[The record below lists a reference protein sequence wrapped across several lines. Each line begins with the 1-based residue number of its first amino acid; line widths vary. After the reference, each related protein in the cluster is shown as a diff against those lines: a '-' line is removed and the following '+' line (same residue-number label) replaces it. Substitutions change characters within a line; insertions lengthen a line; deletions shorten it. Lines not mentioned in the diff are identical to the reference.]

1 MKYNS
6 NAILCL
12 LSLLIIPI
20 SPEPIILKLEETEYR
35 VYTTNVCIGGGDTLI
50 CDDLHIVLTDNN
62 ITIYNNC
69 NYNPT
74 LSITSKFVVNLSSDD
89 ALYKDTIIL
98 IDSTT
103 NESVL
108 FEGVIK
114 DTDMRLGGRKGLFGL
129 GRDNDK
135 DVLSPLYQMYKIA
148 NDKKVFYINT
158 QRKEIVIGT
167 YPPEVEQRKVK
178 FFNFNN
184 EHNNNGNS
192 FQLKMDSIY
201 FKSNKYVYKQY
212 NIPYT
217 FTFCLNVNGIT
228 VPQDLAEFIFENYLG
243 YLIENQICKKVYT
256 DHIYVKCKRDYD
268 YINDTSLNDITFI
281 IESKVSMRLSRE
293 HLFVQYED
301 DIYFLILYNPSVK
314 GYTFGYPFFTKYVL
328 IIDEDNKRFGIY
340 SHYNSNNK

>member
-74 LSITSKFVVNLSSDD
+74 LSITSKFVVNLSGDD

-114 DTDMRLGGRKGLFGL
+114 DTNMRLGNRKGLFGL

-148 NDKKVFYINT
+148 NDKKVFLNNIKGERTYLKTMWKKGNWGRTLLNKMMTLTISLG
-158 QRKEIVIGT
+158 GT
-167 YPPEVEQRKVK
+167 
-178 FFNFNN
+178 
-184 EHNNNGNS
+184 GS
-192 FQLKMDSIY
+192 
-201 FKSNKYVYKQY
+201 
-212 NIPYT
+212 
-217 FTFCLNVNGIT
+217 
-228 VPQDLAEFIFENYLG
+228 
-243 YLIENQICKKVYT
+243 
-256 DHIYVKCKRDYD
+256 
-268 YINDTSLNDITFI
+268 TFI
-281 IESKVSMRLSRE
+281 LSPFPLAYGTICLGANAITSPVSAFFSKGGKVSIPTGSPFRIKLN
-293 HLFVQYED
+293 ED
-301 DIYFLILYNPSVK
+301 VMIN
-314 GYTFGYPFFTKYVL
+314 
-328 IIDEDNKRFGIY
+328 
-340 SHYNSNNK
+340 